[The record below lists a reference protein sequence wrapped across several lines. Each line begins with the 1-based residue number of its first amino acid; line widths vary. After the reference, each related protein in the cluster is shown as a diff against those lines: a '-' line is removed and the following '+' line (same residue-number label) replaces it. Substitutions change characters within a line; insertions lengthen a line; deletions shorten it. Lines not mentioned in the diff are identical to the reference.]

1 MNPRNAAH
9 LCGVAAAGPFDRS
22 VVPASEFDAAVEAA
36 ICAIFLANRSLS
48 PKSIFSRR
56 FMAPGRLFMLFRR
69 ITFTWSLASVPA
81 VLA

>member
-9 LCGVAAAGPFDRS
+9 LCDVAAAGPFDCPVMS
-22 VVPASEFDAAVEAA
+22 ASEFGVAVEAA

-56 FMAPGRLFMLFRR
+56 FIAPGRLFMLFRR
-69 ITFTWSLASVPA
+69 MTFT
-81 VLA
+81 